1 MKLEDL
7 RPTPGAVKSP
17 KRVGRGYAS
26 GIGGHTSSRGH
37 KGQKSRSG
45 GKVRPG
51 FEGGQMPLVRRIPKR
66 GFTNFNSKVFN
77 ILNLSD
83 LDRLFEANEEV
94 TLKVLIERKIIKN
107 VRSGVKV
114 LGNGEITKPLIVKV
128 NAISKSAKEKIENA
142 GGKVEVI

>member
-83 LDRLFEANEEV
+83 LDKLFEANEEV
-94 TLKVLIERKIIKN
+94 SLKVLIERKIVKN
-107 VRSGVKV
+107 VRDGIKI

-128 NAISKSAKEKIENA
+128 DAISKSAKEKIENA

>member
-1 MKLEDL
+1 MKLNEL
-7 RPTPGAVKSP
+7 KPSTGAFKSP

-51 FEGGQMPLVRRIPKR
+51 FEGGQMPLVRRIPKK
-66 GFTNFNSKVFN
+66 GFTNFNHKEFN

-83 LDRLFEANEEV
+83 LDRLFKENEEV
-94 TLKVLIERKIIKN
+94 SMEVLLKRGIIKSIK
-107 VRSGVKV
+107 SGIKI
-114 LGNGEITKPLIVKV
+114 LGNGEITKPLTLRV
-128 NAISKSAKEKIENA
+128 NAISKSAKEKVENI

>member
-1 MKLEDL
+1 MKLEEL
-7 RPTPGAVKSP
+7 KPSAGAFKSR

-51 FEGGQMPLVRRIPKR
+51 FEGGQMPLVRRIPKK
-66 GFTNFNSKVFN
+66 GFTNFSHKVFN

-83 LDRLFEANEEV
+83 LERLFDANEEV
-94 TLKVLIERKIIKN
+94 TIELLLKKRVIKSVKN
-107 VRSGVKV
+107 GVKI
-114 LGNGEITKPLIVKV
+114 LGNGEITKPLTLKV
-128 NAISKSAKEKIENA
+128 NAISKSAKEKVEKA

>member
-1 MKLEDL
+1 MKLEEL
-7 RPTPGAVKSP
+7 KPSPGAMKSP
-17 KRVGRGYAS
+17 KRLGRGYAS

-66 GFTNFNSKVFN
+66 GFTSFNHKVYN

-83 LDRLFEANEEV
+83 LDRLFDANEEV
-94 TLKVLIERKIIKN
+94 TIEVLLKRGIIKKI
-107 VRSGVKV
+107 RSGIKI
-114 LGNGEITKPLIVKV
+114 LGNGEITKPLTLKV
-128 NAISKSAKEKIENA
+128 NAISKSAKEKIENS

>member
-83 LDRLFEANEEV
+83 LDRLFEANDEV

-107 VRSGVKV
+107 VRSGVKI
-114 LGNGEITKPLIVKV
+114 LGNGEISKPLIVKV

>member
-94 TLKVLIERKIIKN
+94 TLKVLIERRIIKN